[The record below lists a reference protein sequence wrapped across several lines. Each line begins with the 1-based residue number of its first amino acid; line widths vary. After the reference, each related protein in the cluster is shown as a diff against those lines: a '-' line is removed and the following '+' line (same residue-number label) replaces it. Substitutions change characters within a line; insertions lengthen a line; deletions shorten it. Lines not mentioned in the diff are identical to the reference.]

1 LPLFNKKLEDCE
13 NNFDKWIC
21 VLKDMDILERLPFP
35 LKGEIFKK
43 LAMITDVASLSKE
56 ERVEYD
62 RAMKELRDT
71 ELVLESTRLDAYND
85 GRTKE
90 KLAIAK
96 SMKMNG
102 ASIDFIQK
110 CTGLSK
116 EEIENL

>member
-1 LPLFNKKLEDCE
+1 MIDLSC
-13 NNFDKWIC
+13 
-21 VLKDMDILERLPFP
+21 LPFP

-71 ELVLESTRLDAYND
+71 ELVMESTFND
-85 GRTKE
+85 GRATE
-90 KLAIAK
+90 RISIAK

-102 ASIDFIQK
+102 ISIDFIQK